1 MPVKTLK
8 MIKFGPSGTSEDF
21 TLAGHTHT
29 EEMPQWLAE
38 HELDCF
44 EYSFGRGVRI
54 RQDTAKA
61 IGAEFAKLNKE
72 ISVHAPYF
80 INLATKEEEKAENN
94 HRYIFDSFAALTW
107 FGGNRC
113 VIHPGSPLKEDRG
126 VAMDI
131 LMNRLEKVAVLKHE
145 YGYDDKLLCLETMG
159 KQAQLGSLDEVIRMC
174 SLDPSFIPCVD
185 FGHLNARD
193 QGVFFTKDDYK
204 RVIDKLLQGVGK
216 EKTNMMHVHFSK
228 IEYSGKGEV
237 RHLTFDD
244 DKYGPPYEPLMQ
256 VFAEYGLQPYVICE
270 SAGTQT
276 RDAQLMRR
284 SYYAVKR

>member
-1 MPVKTLK
+1 

-54 RQDTAKA
+54 RQDTATA

-94 HRYIFDSFAALTW
+94 HRYIFDSLAALTW

-113 VIHPGSPLKEDRG
+113 VIHPGSPLKEERSDKDVLFGFFIYPLRG
-126 VAMDI
+126 FRSSERAGSRRV
-131 LMNRLEKVAVLKHE
+131 LYQGRL
-145 YGYDDKLLCLETMG
+145 
-159 KQAQLGSLDEVIRMC
+159 
-174 SLDPSFIPCVD
+174 
-185 FGHLNARD
+185 
-193 QGVFFTKDDYK
+193 
-204 RVIDKLLQGVGK
+204 
-216 EKTNMMHVHFSK
+216 
-228 IEYSGKGEV
+228 
-237 RHLTFDD
+237 
-244 DKYGPPYEPLMQ
+244 
-256 VFAEYGLQPYVICE
+256 
-270 SAGTQT
+270 
-276 RDAQLMRR
+276 
-284 SYYAVKR
+284 

>member
-1 MPVKTLK
+1 

-21 TLAGHTHT
+21 LQAGHAHT
-29 EEMPQWLAE
+29 IEVPAWLAE

-54 RQDTAKA
+54 QESTARG
-61 IGAEFAKLNKE
+61 IGEEFSRYDKE

-80 INLATKEEEKAENN
+80 INLATQEEEKAENN
-94 HRYIFDSFAALTW
+94 HRYIFDSLAALTW

-113 VIHPGSPLKEDRG
+113 VVHPGSPLKLSRAA
-126 VAMDI
+126 AMDI
-131 LMNRLEKVAVLKHE
+131 LMRRLEKVARLKDE
-145 YGYDDKLLCLETMG
+145 YGYGDKYLCLETMG
-159 KQAQLGSLDEVIRMC
+159 KQAQIGTLNEVIEMC
-174 SLDPSFIPCVD
+174 SLDATFIPCID

-204 RVIDKLLQGVGK
+204 RVIESLMKGVGE
-216 EKTNMMHVHFSK
+216 EKTNIMHVHFSK
-228 IEYSGKGEV
+228 IEYSAKGEV

-244 DKYGPPYEPLMQ
+244 DKYGPPYEPLME
-256 VFAEYGLQPYVICE
+256 VFAEFNIQPYVICE

-276 RDAQLMRR
+276 RDASLMRR
-284 SYYAVKR
+284 CYYAVKR